1 MIVLIKRGEKE
12 IEVLRI
18 NKQVRKK
25 KTEKLTK
32 WPRKLIYFIGI
43 APKFEK

>member
-25 KTEKLTK
+25 NWEINKM
-32 WPRKLIYFIGI
+32 
-43 APKFEK
+43 AP